1 MSSSSVGWKRNP
13 AGRLGITLLLLLMPP
28 PLPPPPLGMAIDAC
42 AAAVPVGLLARRASY
57 TYLPLSSGT
66 ARQRELG
73 SKDSLED
80 LEGH

>member
-13 AGRLGITLLLLLMPP
+13 AGRLGITLLLLLMP
-28 PLPPPPLGMAIDAC
+28 PPPPLGMAIDAC

-73 SKDSLED
+73 SKDSLKD
-80 LEGH
+80 LERH